1 MSLEV
6 LVADCGSTGCE
17 WRLISQGEIKS
28 LPATAGFNPNY
39 QSSVELTAALKDKTE
54 FLSLQSEVNRV
65 VFYGA
70 GCGAEFGKHSVKQAL
85 SGFFTRAE
93 IEVHSDLYGAA
104 HALYSGSPVICGIL
118 GTGSNSGRYDGEK
131 MTHCTPS
138 LGYILGDDGSG
149 GKIGQLLLRAYFYR
163 EMPGKISAE
172 FAIEYDLSVDIQ
184 LEAIYRSSRPAAH
197 LAQFAP
203 FAAKFIDNPFIR
215 NLVAQTQRD
224 FLTHFI
230 CGFEDY
236 RKISSGIVGSVAHHF
251 REVLIEEAAALEIE
265 NLEIIQRPIGRLA
278 EYHRKKT

>member
-1 MSLEV
+1 MKAKV

-17 WRLISQGEIKS
+17 WRLINQGEIKS

-39 QSSVELTAALKDKTE
+39 QSSGELTAALKDKTE

-70 GCGAEFGKHSVKQAL
+70 GCGAEFGKNSVKQAL
-85 SGFFTRAE
+85 SGFFTHAE
-93 IEVHSDLYGAA
+93 IEIHSDLYGAA

-118 GTGSNSGRYDGEK
+118 GTGSNSGRYDGK
-131 MTHCTPS
+131 MMTHCAPS
-138 LGYILGDDGSG
+138 LGYVLGDDGSG
-149 GKIGQLLLRAYFYR
+149 GKIGQMLLRAFFYR
-163 EMPGKISAE
+163 EMPGKISGE
-172 FAIEYDLSVDIQ
+172 FATEYDLNLDTQ
-184 LEAIYRSSRPAAH
+184 LQAIYRSSRPAAH

-203 FAAKFIDNPFIR
+203 FAAKFIDDAFIR

-236 RKISSGIVGSVAHHF
+236 RNLPVGIVGSIAHHF
-251 REVLIEEAAALEIE
+251 REVLTEEAGKLEIN
-265 NLEIIQRPIGRLA
+265 NLEIIQKPIARLA
-278 EYHRKKT
+278 EYHRSKA